1 MTEQH
6 VVKVDQLDFSLVRF
20 VVRVLVDEPWPVSTC
35 NTPNLVVYDEL
46 AGLRADISGRWLA
59 AARVVIALWRDVS
72 GICFGTWCALRG
84 ALRCTERE
92 CCLLIHR

>member
-20 VVRVLVDEPWPVSTC
+20 VVRVLVDEPWPVSTG
-35 NTPNLVVYDEL
+35 NTPNLVVYGEL
-46 AGLRADISGRWLA
+46 AGLRADVSGRWLA

-72 GICFGTWCALRG
+72 GICFGTWCALRD

-92 CCLLIHR
+92 CCLLVHR